1 MFEVKL
7 KNLSNVV
14 SWEARFPT
22 YQEALVW
29 TQKQLPKEGRLQG
42 DPDDFIED
50 ITAQHEAEQ
59 IKIQRI
65 KDGAKARSTCQS
77 VLDFVAGY
85 NIERNLTVEQIG
97 QMQNDFGAILSL
109 LLASRPSSAK
119 TLIQSANVD
128 GIIITQELIDNCL
141 QLLADY

>member
-1 MFEVKL
+1 MFKVEL
-7 KNLSNVV
+7 KNLDNII
-14 SWEARFPT
+14 SWGAKFQT
-22 YQEALVW
+22 YQEALNW
-29 TQKQLPKEGRLQG
+29 TTQQLLKPNRLQG

-50 ITAQHEAEQ
+50 ITIQHEAEQ

-109 LLASRPSSAK
+109 LLASRPTSAK
-119 TLIQSANVD
+119 ALIQSANVD